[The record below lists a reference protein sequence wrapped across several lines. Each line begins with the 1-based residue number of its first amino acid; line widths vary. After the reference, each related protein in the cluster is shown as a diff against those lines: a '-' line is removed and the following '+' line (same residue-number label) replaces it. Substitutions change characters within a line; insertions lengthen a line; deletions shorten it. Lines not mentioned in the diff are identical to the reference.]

1 MKLFNRISAL
11 SLFFAATAAQAQ
23 PVVVADFWS
32 IRNNWAMNSDDV
44 YVGTV
49 AGCYEGLARVN
60 YDGKL
65 EPWLATSF
73 SHVEPNVWEIML
85 RQGVCLLYTSDAADE

>member
-1 MKLFNRISAL
+1 M
-11 SLFFAATAAQAQ
+11 SLLFAATATATATATQAQ

-32 IRNNWAMNSDDV
+32 IRNNWAMTSDDV

-65 EPWLATSF
+65 SRGSPPPSAMSSRTSGR
-73 SHVEPNVWEIML
+73 S
-85 RQGVCLLYTSDAADE
+85 R